1 MQLVPGSWS
10 LSRRILY
17 SPPFP
22 PAEHT
27 YASLPFCRISF
38 YAISSCQKISRAKM
52 LFCKLHS
59 SSPSPL
65 PPKKGNRLSGE
76 CRASA
81 FVHKNFSSFPLS
93 GCFILMSLQ
102 LFRIFTCQLLYAQR
116 SQWALEGRMGVFYS
130 VLKIIIFQRKIHSLY
145 SLICKTRLYFLLGF
159 L

>member
-1 MQLVPGSWS
+1 MIVVVAFERLFVEILMQLVPGSWS

-65 PPKKGNRLSGE
+65 PPKKGNRLSGV

-93 GCFILMSLQ
+93 GCFILMRKGLS
-102 LFRIFTCQLLYAQR
+102 
-116 SQWALEGRMGVFYS
+116 GRWKGVWG
-130 VLKIIIFQRKIHSLY
+130 
-145 SLICKTRLYFLLGF
+145 YFIRF
-159 L
+159 